1 MASNKSNSRG
11 AAAAQSTPRA
21 AAAADDA
28 APASQGGAADTIPDR
43 ISDEPEGPAAPDGS
57 PINTDF
63 DRTDAADDN
72 TVVGPVLRKV
82 ESTYDS
88 STIEVKEGLEHVRTR
103 PSMYIGDTDIAGYHH
118 LIYEAVDNS
127 IDEALAGHCTE
138 ISVALHTDGSASI
151 EDNGRG
157 IPIGI
162 HPEKGISA
170 MTLALTTLGAGGKFN
185 KKGYSVSG
193 GLHGV
198 GISVVNALSEWVEV
212 HVEQGGGLHFQ
223 RFQNG
228 DPVEVVKQIGESPRH
243 GTRVRFKPNNKYFT
257 CREFQYPIL
266 ANRLRE
272 LAFLNRGLTIH
283 LRDERTDQADHFLY
297 KSGLKA
303 FVRYLNLGRAPL
315 HPDVIYFYRELTEGS
330 GDNEHKTTLE
340 VAMQYTDDHQEHLL
354 CFANNINTRDGGT
367 HLSGFKSGLSRTL
380 SNLAKNSNLVKDKGP
395 KITGEDLRGGLTAI
409 VSIKL
414 PNPQFQ
420 AQTKAK
426 LQNTE
431 VEGQVTTMVVDA
443 LGDYFE
449 QHPAPLKEILSRAM
463 KAAEIREAIR
473 RLKETMRSGPMGA
486 GGLPGKLA
494 DCLRRSKDGTEL
506 YLVEGDSAGGTAK
519 QGRDRNFQAI
529 LPLRGKLLNV
539 EKARLDRI
547 LKNREIL
554 TIIQALGCGIEGE
567 CNLEKL
573 RYEKIVLMTD
583 ADVDGLHIRTLL
595 LTFFFRYMYPLV
607 EQGHI
612 YSAQPP
618 LFRVRKGKSERYVLS
633 DAEMKRE
640 LLEMGAA
647 KVKLTS
653 PMLAKKWE
661 GADFDRFLKMLTL
674 LEALMVGLRRKGV
687 IFEEYLKLRDP
698 ERGFPTWKVAL
709 GTQEQ
714 FCFSEA
720 EAEQVAGTMKEHYLA
735 EIEGGEGSEGGEG
748 GELEGNGGDD
758 EADAKAEDADT
769 SEDDRREA
777 RAMRQSVRLQKAL
790 VAEARTEAETE
801 GIDAGGV
808 SEGEMQTVG
817 VGVSRLH
824 IRESEDLPK
833 LLSEIKALGLTEENL
848 QPYVTP
854 NDVDP
859 DDPQTI
865 YPFVL
870 EFSDKE
876 TKPIW
881 QLTEILPMIRH
892 AGQHSSGIDVQRF
905 KGLGEMN
912 ADELWNTTMDPE
924 RRILKRI
931 TIEEAI
937 DADRM
942 FGILMGEHVE
952 ARREYIQA
960 HALEVVELDV

>member
-1 MASNKSNSRG
+1 MASDKNNMRGPAVKSATG
-11 AAAAQSTPRA
+11 TRA
-21 AAAADDA
+21 VSGDGD
-28 APASQGGAADTIPDR
+28 SIPDR
-43 ISDEPEGPAAPDGS
+43 IGDEPENSTPPVIIGNP
-57 PINTDF
+57 DF

-72 TVVGPVLRKV
+72 TIAGPTTKRV
-82 ESTYDS
+82 EHAYDS
-88 STIEVKEGLEHVRTR
+88 SAIEVKEGLEHVRTR
-103 PSMYIGDTDIAGYHH
+103 PAMYIGDTDIAGYHH

-127 IDEALAGHCTE
+127 IDEALAGHCTD
-138 ISVALHTDGSASI
+138 ITVTLHTDGSASI

-185 KKGYSVSG
+185 KKGYAVSG

-212 HVEQGGGLHFQ
+212 HVQQNGGLHFQ
-223 RFQNG
+223 RFELGKAIG
-228 DPVEVVKQIGESPRH
+228 DVDKIGESTTH
-243 GTRVRFKPNNKYFT
+243 GTKVRFKPALKYFT
-257 CREFQYPIL
+257 CKEFQYPIL

-283 LRDERTDQADHFLY
+283 LRDERTDTSDHFMY
-297 KSGLKA
+297 KAGLKA

-330 GDNEHKTTLE
+330 GDSERKTTLE

-380 SNLAKNSNLVKDKGP
+380 SNLAKNTSLVKDKGP

-414 PNPQFQ
+414 PEPQFQ

-449 QHPAPLKEILSRAM
+449 QHPGTLKEIIARAM

-473 RLKETMRSGPMGA
+473 RLKETMRAGPMGG

-494 DCLRRSKDGTEL
+494 DCLRRSKEGTEL

-554 TIIQALGCGIEGE
+554 TIIQALGCGIEAE
-567 CNLEKL
+567 CTLEKL
-573 RYEKIVLMTD
+573 RYEKVVLMTD

-595 LTFFFRYMYPLV
+595 LTFFFRYMRPLV
-607 EQGHI
+607 ENGHI

-618 LFRVRKGKSERYVLS
+618 LFRVKKGKQERYVLS
-633 DAEMKRE
+633 DADMKKE
-640 LLEMGAA
+640 LLDMGAG
-647 KVKLTS
+647 KVKLAS
-653 PMLAKKWE
+653 PMLNKRWE
-661 GADFDRFLKMLTL
+661 AEDFNRFLAMLTL
-674 LEALMVGLRRKGV
+674 LETITQGLRRKG
-687 IFEEYLKLRDP
+687 IILEEYLKLRHADQ
-698 ERGFPTWKVAL
+698 RYPTWKVAL

-720 EAEQVAGTMKEHYLA
+720 EAVKVAAEMKERYLE
-735 EIEGGEGSEGGEG
+735 EIEGGDNGADDDAGAVGE
-748 GELEGNGGDD
+748 EDGDTRIEEVSD
-758 EADAKAEDADT
+758 TAE
-769 SEDDRREA
+769 EDRREA
-777 RAMRQSVRLQKAL
+777 RAMRQSVRLKKAL
-790 VAEARTEAETE
+790 VVEARTEARSIGGAESGGET
-801 GIDAGGV
+801 V
-808 SEGEMQTVG
+808 SEAEMQTVG

-833 LLSEIKALGLTEENL
+833 LLAAIKSLGLTEDNL
-848 QPYVTP
+848 QPYVAP
-854 NDVDP
+854 ADIDP

-870 EFSDKE
+870 EFTDKD

-881 QLTEILPMIRH
+881 HLTEILPMIRYV
-892 AGQHSSGIDVQRF
+892 GQHASGIDVQRF

-912 ADELWNTTMDPE
+912 AEELWNTTMDPAQ
-924 RRILKRI
+924 RILKRVN
-931 TIEEAI
+931 IEEAI